1 MIIYLKD
8 YLDVMTVEAI
18 LELEVQ
24 IKTEIFMADVKDMED
39 LENLMYVH
47 HTISII
53 KFLKSK

>member
-1 MIIYLKD
+1 M
-8 YLDVMTVEAI
+8 V
-18 LELEVQ
+18 
-24 IKTEIFMADVKDMED
+24 DVKDMED